1 MHVGIVVAAH
11 RLGGNSLTR
20 LLPSSRFMS
29 TRRLL
34 LLLLLR
40 PFTSVVAR
48 MNRLLQRQ
56 LRLEL
61 RAGDLHCEGANL
73 LLLQCNL
80 LLQDPF
86 LALALALALA
96 LVLRLYLSSLTTRSQ
111 SMRHITNNRIS
122 T

>member
-1 MHVGIVVAAH
+1 
-11 RLGGNSLTR
+11 
-20 LLPSSRFMS
+20 MS